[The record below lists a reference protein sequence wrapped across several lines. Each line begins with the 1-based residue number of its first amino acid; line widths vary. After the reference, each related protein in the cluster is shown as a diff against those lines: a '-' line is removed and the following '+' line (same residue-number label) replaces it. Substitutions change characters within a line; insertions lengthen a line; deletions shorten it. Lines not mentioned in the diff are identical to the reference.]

1 MLRKE
6 ASEFDQHSNFR
17 RLAELRAADLHALCR
32 AGDDSVINL
41 QQEDVEEVYEAS
53 PARAF
58 FTPVESE

>member
-17 RLAELRAADLHALCR
+17 RLAEFRAADLHALCR

-41 QQEDVEEVYEAS
+41 QQEDVEEVYEDEPIS
-53 PARAF
+53 TSRG
-58 FTPVESE
+58 